1 MSVRNE
7 FFNFTKNH
15 PLGLVTIGQVSV
27 VPGLNIEATR
37 LLSSVLRYS
46 RDPSVG
52 VLAVEA
58 GALPLLLGLLN
69 SPHSQLIN
77 EMLVALNLVTAV
89 RPPRPEVTENID
101 PEFLSTKIRDVL
113 TMEEEKCPKQV
124 KYNAISLVNSILQ
137 WDDQSIKDH
146 FCKHELKEEI
156 RKFDGDL
163 DIVQKMMEL
172 MA

>member
-1 MSVRNE
+1 MSDPYSALLCSQDPE
-7 FFNFTKNH
+7 
-15 PLGLVTIGQVSV
+15 VSEV
-27 VPGLNIEATR
+27 MIK
-37 LLSSVLRYS
+37 
-46 RDPSVG
+46 
-52 VLAVEA
+52 A
-58 GALPLLLGLLN
+58 GAVPLMLGLLN